1 MNKRIIAIILLVMA
15 TSVTAVRADLFTS
28 RRNTMQ
34 SRSYNSAAQRS
45 SSTMQ
50 EQRRVIDSR
59 TAGFSAQS
67 SAAFRSG
74 SGAAKQSG
82 TQLSTATDVKTRT
95 GRQSYNYGLR
105 SAGNNAGYNPLD
117 SRSEAQSFSRASNFS
132 LGDNAVQEHRYGRS
146 NEFATSSPM
155 HTATLTIAARQPR
168 SEAVT
173 ADEALNQNLPPQ
185 QRVQYDPWD
194 GGPDPAPVGDAVP
207 VMALLAAV
215 VAVIKLYR
223 H

>member
-105 SAGNNAGYNPLD
+105 SAGNNA
-117 SRSEAQSFSRASNFS
+117 
-132 LGDNAVQEHRYGRS
+132 VQEHRYGRS